1 MFGQHKGIV
10 YSTLMASVLAMC
22 GSCYLSHSPLDKNLC
37 DFDDADVMAALDALA
52 IIPRPPSVGGTSRVA
67 AVQLLLDK
75 AGSQPSLAEA
85 LQAHVRRVCEAEG
98 NANRF
103 LSRRLVGGNRNS
115 IECAWHTM

>member
-1 MFGQHKGIV
+1 
-10 YSTLMASVLAMC
+10 MC
-22 GSCYLSHSPLDKNLC
+22 GSCYLSLDLLAKNLC
-37 DFDDADVMAALDALA
+37 DFDDADVVAALDALA

-98 NANRF
+98 NASRF